1 MTSTH
6 VDELKYLLQDLAAEN
21 EDIQGSTIVSI
32 QGLPIASVFN
42 DRAINESLVSAMS
55 AAILAVAESA
65 AKELKRGTLKRTMIE
80 GEEGNMILTQAG
92 DHALLV
98 TLVSKNAGL
107 GIIFL
112 LIDSVTRKIAK
123 ILDG

>member
-1 MTSTH
+1 VTSTH
-6 VDELKYLLQDLAAEN
+6 VDDLKFILQDLAAEN

-112 LIDSVTRKIAK
+112 LIDSVRRKIAK